1 MSEAAKSQQTV
12 NDVTTLL
19 QKYAAGK
26 RDFNNANLSDAQL
39 FQQNLKG
46 VDFSYT
52 DLSQANLS
60 NANLRGAD
68 LSYTDLSQADLS
80 QADLRGSLLLAAN
93 LRQAKLQ
100 HAKLEG
106 ADYDRNTHF
115 PENFDPAQAGMKQR

>member
-1 MSEAAKSQQTV
+1 MSDAAKLQHPV
-12 NDVTTLL
+12 NDVNTLL
-19 QKYAAGK
+19 QEYAAGK
-26 RDFNNANLSDAQL
+26 RNFNNANLSNAQL

-46 VDFSYT
+46 IDFSYA

-68 LSYTDLSQADLS
+68 LSYTDLSQADLTG
-80 QADLRGSLLLAAN
+80 ADLRGSLLLATN

-100 HAKLEG
+100 DAKLEG

-115 PENFDPAQAGMKQR
+115 PENFDAVSVGMKQR